1 VVCPQL
7 FPMPTLL
14 PRWFT
19 GMASIINIPIL
30 RPSLYRHEVGNHIK
44 FTRLHTVQPSK
55 RPISLSFRNSR
66 PLITQTPL
74 LRTTKAY
81 GQLLGRD
88 FNPLAKLLLLRTSVP
103 YCLRQKKSPSTVAA
117 TLPQKAQQ
125 CFRQDTSS
133 ATRQPLNDMV
143 CV

>member
-1 VVCPQL
+1 
-7 FPMPTLL
+7 MPTLL

-19 GMASIINIPIL
+19 GMASINNTPIL

-44 FTRLHTVQPSK
+44 FTRLHLGSLAL

-66 PLITQTPL
+66 PLIAQTPL

-103 YCLRQKKSPSTVAA
+103 YYFQYLQNALIPSGSEVINNLIQRPDIWVHYFFMLRTKFFLQYGS
-117 TLPQKAQQ
+117 
-125 CFRQDTSS
+125 DHI
-133 ATRQPLNDMV
+133 
-143 CV
+143 